1 MHPDDEDDVTSLGL
15 QPQDDSGLPGPAIVL
30 ALLAGATITILLAA
44 YQAAQMVAWVYQLI
58 TD

>member
-1 MHPDDEDDVTSLGL
+1 MHPDNEDDVTSLGL

-44 YQAAQMVAWVYQLI
+44 YQAAQIIAWVYRLI
-58 TD
+58 VD

>member
-1 MHPDDEDDVTSLGL
+1 L

-44 YQAAQMVAWVYQLI
+44 YQAAQIIAWVYRLI
-58 TD
+58 VD